1 MDPLSQ
7 ATEVIHQAEADLRQL
22 LLRTA
27 EQGDYETARILA
39 EWAKHLKQMIQQN
52 GVVDREANFVALANE
67 QVQAHAEQEE
77 FVTTI
82 HKLPHADEV
91 RAKRPDRAKRSKAAR
106 GEYPKFLRDGE
117 ELLKIGWSKREKKA
131 YRHKAP
137 KRVVLL
143 VSQALQ
149 QAGQHGDRFV
159 MEQILPIRDPENDT
173 DVPSY
178 QAYLSL
184 AWLRKEK
191 LIVQHGRQGY
201 SLRPKAKLTDAVEE
215 GWKLL
220 PKS

>member
-1 MDPLSQ
+1 MEPRCQ
-7 ATEVIHQAEADLRQL
+7 ATEIVRRAEGELQQL

-27 EQGDYETARILA
+27 KEGDYEAARLLA
-39 EWAKHLKQMIQQN
+39 EWAKQLKQMVQDN
-52 GVVDREANFVALANE
+52 GSADQRRSRIESANE
-67 QVQAHAEQEE
+67 QGQSYVGPEAFAQ
-77 FVTTI
+77 T
-82 HKLPHADEV
+82 LPNPTRTNKTLARRSG
-91 RAKRPDRAKRSKAAR
+91 RAKKTKTAKR
-106 GEYPKFLRDGE
+106 EYPKFLRDGE
-117 ELLKIGWSKREKKA
+117 EILKIGWSKREKKV

-137 KRVVLL
+137 QRIVLL

-159 MEQILPIRDPENDT
+159 MEQVLPIRDPENDA

-184 AWLRKEK
+184 AWLRKEN

-201 SLRPKAKLTDAVEE
+201 SLRPNFNLTNAVKEC
-215 GWKLL
+215 WKLL